1 METAMHKHRDFSAA
15 FEPAK
20 CNRFRTLY
28 SAVREWSIARTARKQ
43 QADAL
48 LALTLTFLRTLASAK
63 PCSWTAK
70 LACLFTQTRLGGKR
84 TTMRLIADERQ
95 LQPS

>member
-1 METAMHKHRDFSAA
+1 MHMQPNFSAA

-28 SAVREWSIARTARKQ
+28 SALREWNVARTARRQ

-48 LALTLTFLRTLASAK
+48 FGLDAHILDDIGISKAMLLDCETGSSIYPDPGSAGTGR
-63 PCSWTAK
+63 P
-70 LACLFTQTRLGGKR
+70 
-84 TTMRLIADERQ
+84 
-95 LQPS
+95 